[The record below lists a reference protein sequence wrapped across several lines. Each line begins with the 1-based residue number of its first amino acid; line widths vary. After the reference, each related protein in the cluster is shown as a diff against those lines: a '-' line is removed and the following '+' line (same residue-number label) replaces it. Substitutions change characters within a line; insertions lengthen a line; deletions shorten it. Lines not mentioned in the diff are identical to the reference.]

1 MAYEF
6 SRPAR
11 LFHDLLRWSGTRNYA
26 HAIVSKIPKVAPYEV
41 RVFGDPVLKTPCRKV
56 DEITDVT
63 RSLAKDMLSTMY
75 LAPGVGLAA
84 NQVGVSLR
92 MFVYD
97 DSEGKGA
104 RVIINPEIVETSG
117 TFTYEEGC
125 LSVPG
130 QFFEIVRP
138 DHVLLRGTDLNGNPI
153 ELETSGFEGRIL
165 QHEVDHL
172 DGKLLLS
179 RLTPE
184 QKKQA
189 MASLRAQEAGG

>member
-1 MAYEF
+1 MTYEF
-6 SRPAR
+6 SRASK
-11 LFHDLLRWSGTRNYA
+11 LFHDALRWAGERNYA
-26 HAIVSKIPKVAPYEV
+26 HAIVSRMPKVAPYQV
-41 RVFGDPVLKTPCRKV
+41 RVFGDPVLKTPCRAV
-56 DEITDVT
+56 DEVTDAT
-63 RSLAKDMLSTMY
+63 RALAKDMLSTMY

-97 DSEGKGA
+97 DGEGKGA
-104 RVIINPEIVETSG
+104 RVVINPEIVETSG
-117 TFTYEEGC
+117 EFHYEEGC

-138 DHVLLRGTDLNGNPI
+138 DKVLLRGLDLDGSPI
-153 ELETSGFEGRIL
+153 EIETSGFEGRIL

-172 DGKLLLS
+172 NGKLLLA
-179 RLTPE
+179 RLNPA

-189 MASLRAQEAGG
+189 MASLRAQEAGN